1 MTIFLVIV
9 ALLGNLLLFTGAIF
23 GDLKDNSIAWILVI
37 AAICIDIWLIVT
49 VISNHQ
55 PREKTGTS
63 RNSHNSTTSTNSS
76 LEKKRQEVIQGL
88 NPQIQEKNTTIKAI
102 YEFEQKFTRIDNL
115 LNLISEL
122 TDSQN
127 DNPKYYFE
135 EYKELQFNNILP
147 SIVKTLPE
155 PEKNRFPTDYFA
167 ITDYKKTIRTEQRK
181 LLEKKRQI
189 ENATSKHE
197 IDKIIG
203 KGYKRPLRIV
213 IVSLCIF
220 FVVSLIVNLSLYNSN
235 DYTIWKA
242 KEDCKNNFEIANII
256 KDNCDVSIDNVKI
269 YYENEKDVYISSY
282 SKNVEYKYIFT
293 ADCNDYSKYYTT
305 NNNSKQAQ
313 ELHSKMLEIYNALK
327 PVTYTYNHPNG
338 WEVTFR
344 FYGKFTIRDSN
355 GHTYEYKNTLNND
368 KWATIKVDNTEIT
381 NN

>member
-1 MTIFLVIV
+1 MIV

-37 AAICIDIWLIVT
+37 AAICIDIWLIAT

-55 PREKTGTS
+55 PREKTDTS
-63 RNSHNSTTSTNSS
+63 RDSHNSTTSSS
-76 LEKKRQEVIQGL
+76 LRKKRQEVIQGL
-88 NPQIQEKNTTIKAI
+88 NPQIQEKDATIKAL

-115 LNLISEL
+115 LNLFSEL
-122 TDSQN
+122 TDYQN
-127 DNPKYYFE
+127 DNLKNYFE

-155 PEKNRFPTDYFA
+155 AEKNRFPTDYFA

-197 IDKIIG
+197 IDKIVG

-256 KDNCDVSIDNVKI
+256 KDDCDVSIDNVKI

-282 SKNVEYKYIFT
+282 LKNVKYKYNFT
-293 ADCNDYSKYYTT
+293 ADCNDFSKYYTT

-368 KWATIKVDNTEIT
+368 KWATIKVDNTAIT